1 MILLRYILRNH
12 AVPFLFANVALMGLF
27 LLQFLMKSADRII
40 GKGLDILVIL
50 QLVAYNLAWMVVLV
64 VPMSVLVATLMA
76 FGGMSQTNE
85 ITIMKASGVSLPRMI
100 IGPLI
105 SGVVVAYLLMLFNN
119 DVLPDANHKAKIL
132 MFDISQKK
140 PTLSLQ
146 PGVFSQEM
154 QNIAILAR
162 EVDQNSNNM
171 FGVTIYDYSEP
182 GKLNIITAQKGR
194 LYFTPDMVKL
204 VLDLDKGEIHEAQ
217 TSGTNMYRK
226 IYFKRHRIAM
236 EAGQYSLQRSRDIAR
251 GDRELS
257 AEVMLHIVD
266 SLNTI
271 AATYQKNMQTEI
283 NRAFKGDSTQ
293 KPVDAASQIAR
304 KNERD
309 LNSVLG
315 VKIRS
320 SQQVISAAGWQLD
333 RVQKEIDS
341 FMVEVHK
348 KYAIPVACII
358 FVLLGAPLGVMSRK
372 GGFGMAGSISI
383 FFFLIYWAFLIGGE
397 KLADRGLVTPFWG
410 MWSANFVMGA
420 LGLFLLYRSV
430 KENITINFDWF
441 KRFVPKH
448 WRSAENDTN

>member
-12 AVPFLFANVALMGLF
+12 TVPFIFSNVALMGVF
-27 LLQFLMKSADRII
+27 LLQFLMKAADRII

-50 QLVAYNLAWMVVLV
+50 QLITYNLAWMVVLV

-100 IGPLI
+100 VGPALA
-105 SGVVVAYLLMLFNN
+105 GVIIAYLLMVFNN
-119 DVLPDANHKAKIL
+119 DVLPDANHKAKML
-132 MFDISQKK
+132 MFDISQTK

-154 QNIAILAR
+154 QNIAILAQN
-162 EVDQNSNNM
+162 VDQNSNNM

-182 GKLNIITAQKGR
+182 GKLNIVTAQKGK

-204 VLDLDKGEIHEAQ
+204 ILDLEKGEIHEAQ
-217 TSGTNMYRK
+217 ASGTNMYRK

-236 EAGQYSLQRSRDIAR
+236 DAGQYSLQRSRDIAR

-257 AEVMLHIVD
+257 ASVMLHYAD
-266 SLNTI
+266 SLNAI
-271 AATYQKNMQTEI
+271 AETYRSALSKEI
-283 NRAFKGDSTQ
+283 NKTFHGDSLQ
-293 KPVDAASQIAR
+293 KPVNQNTAMARKSEKDLSNAIGIRSRASQQI
-304 KNERD
+304 
-309 LNSVLG
+309 
-315 VKIRS
+315 
-320 SQQVISAAGWQLD
+320 ISASVWQID
-333 RVQKEIDS
+333 RLQKEIDS
-341 FMVEVHK
+341 YMVEVHK

-358 FVLLGAPLGVMSRK
+358 FVLLGAPLGVMARK
-372 GGFGMAGSISI
+372 GGFGMAGSISL

-430 KENITINFDWF
+430 KENITLNFDWF
-441 KRFVPKH
+441 KRFVPRN
-448 WRSAENDTN
+448 WRGLENESH